1 MNLPST
7 SITRTIRL
15 GLLLIPFTLAGC
27 DYWPPALLTQL
38 EQLRIHVQD
47 LSDERAEMEARLRQA
62 ILSQEELQ
70 GQVLDLTRQNET
82 LRQSITTL
90 KQAPPKPRVKS
101 SLAKSM
107 QPLRGTVQT
116 ATSHKRQRT
125 LSYSRPLMTG
135 KDVRLV
141 QHNLRRLGIPVRV
154 DGAFG
159 SGTRSAVRWF
169 QRKHGLRADGV
180 VGPTTRRHLS
190 KVKAK
195 VKRIPI
201 KHARLKHPLMTGSS
215 ISKIQRALR
224 QAGVSVRVDGA
235 FGTGTRSAVK
245 RFQRAQGLRAD
256 GVVGPAT
263 IAALGLS

>member
-1 MNLPST
+1 MTLLPT
-7 SITRTIRL
+7 SISRTLSL
-15 GLLLIPFTLAGC
+15 GLALAAMTIAGC

-82 LRQSITTL
+82 LRHSITSL
-90 KQAPPKPRVKS
+90 KQTQTQQRVRP
-101 SLAKSM
+101 SLATKV
-107 QPLRGTVQT
+107 QPL
-116 ATSHKRQRT
+116 HKRAQNVARQKKERI
-125 LSYSRPLMTG
+125 LSYSRPLMKG
-135 KDVRLV
+135 KDVRTV
-141 QHNLRRLGIPVRV
+141 QKNLQRLGIPVRV
-154 DGAFG
+154 DGSFG
-159 SGTRSAVRWF
+159 PGTRSAVKWF
-169 QRKHGLRADGV
+169 QRKHGLRIDGA
-180 VGPTTRRHLS
+180 VGPTTKRHLS
-190 KVKAK
+190 NQKTRRTSQKNV
-195 VKRIPI
+195 
-201 KHARLKHPLMTGSS
+201 RLKRPFMTGSKVT
-215 ISKIQRALR
+215 KIQRALR